1 VVREEGIPSEVMPLV
16 TFYETK
22 PNFSEIFPRNSGDL
36 HVYGNGRW
44 EGALGLAGG
53 LEALEF
59 VQGLEE
65 ASLYRG
71 LVAGELRES
80 VALVGI
86 RHEGVTEH
94 CRISFL
100 HSLHL

>member
-1 VVREEGIPSEVMPLV
+1 MPLV

-22 PNFSEIFPRNSGDL
+22 PNFSEIFPRNPGDL

-44 EGALGLAGG
+44 EGALSLAGG

-65 ASLYRG
+65 AALYRG